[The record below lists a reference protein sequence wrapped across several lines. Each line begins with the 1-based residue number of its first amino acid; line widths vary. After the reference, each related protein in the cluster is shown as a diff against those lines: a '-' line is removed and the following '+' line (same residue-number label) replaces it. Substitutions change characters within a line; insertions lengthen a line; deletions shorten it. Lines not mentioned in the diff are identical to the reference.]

1 MRQFPVVALI
11 GARQVGKT
19 TLARQ
24 VTKSMRSVLEDLR
37 LDHLYI
43 VHPGSRSY
51 PLDRRVTALA
61 LTHAR
66 VELGGSV

>member
-1 MRQFPVVALI
+1 
-11 GARQVGKT
+11 
-19 TLARQ
+19 
-24 VTKSMRSVLEDLR
+24 MRSVLEDLR